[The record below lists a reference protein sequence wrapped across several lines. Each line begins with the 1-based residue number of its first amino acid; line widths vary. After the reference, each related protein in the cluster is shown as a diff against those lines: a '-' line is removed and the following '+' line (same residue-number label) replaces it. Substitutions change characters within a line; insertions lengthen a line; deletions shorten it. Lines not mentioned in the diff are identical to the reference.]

1 MKQKNREREVDVRRG
16 RWRQRDRSGTQK
28 GVSQRPEERDAEQLA
43 EEPNCRR
50 QVWEKED
57 GEGKR

>member
-1 MKQKNREREVDVRRG
+1 MTQKDREREVEVRRG
-16 RWRQRDRSGTQK
+16 RRRQRDRRGTQR
-28 GVSQRPEERDAEQLA
+28 GVSQRPEERDAEPLA
-43 EEPNCRR
+43 GEPNCRR

>member
-1 MKQKNREREVDVRRG
+1 MTQKNRETEVEVREG

-28 GVSQRPEERDAEQLA
+28 GVNQRPEERDAEPLA
-43 EEPNCRR
+43 REPNCRR